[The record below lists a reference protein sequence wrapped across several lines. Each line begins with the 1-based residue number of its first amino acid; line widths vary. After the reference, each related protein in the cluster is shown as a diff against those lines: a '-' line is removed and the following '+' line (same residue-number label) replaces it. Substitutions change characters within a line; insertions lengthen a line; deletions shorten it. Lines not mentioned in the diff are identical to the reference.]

1 MAKYVIGVDG
11 GGTKTHYALSDSS
24 GKLTNFIQGGPANHE
39 VYPDGYEGTRKEI
52 KSSVLKLLQQSR
64 LKPEDIGYGIFGLAG
79 VDTKKQQKELSK
91 IIRETGIRNFK
102 VFNDAFLGIKAGSD
116 KGYGICSINGTGTCC
131 VGIDKN
137 GEWLQIGGTGWTFGD
152 EAGAGYMGSA
162 VIRKVYDSVYRCGE
176 KTIMKEMLFEKL
188 RINEVS
194 ELVDAVYEKVYSNKI
209 KVTELSRIAFYAANQ
224 GDEVALELLRH
235 SGREMAK
242 SAIGVIK
249 RLDFSGDKEI
259 DIILAG
265 SINLKGE
272 NPELIN
278 AFKKEVCFREERK
291 VCFIPLQV
299 SPVAGA
305 VLWAI
310 EELNKSKNPGIRK
323 RVLKEFKK
331 YATSIELT

>member
-11 GGTKTHYALSDSS
+11 GGTKTHYALSDSD
-24 GKLTNFIQGGPANHE
+24 GKLTNFIQGGPTNHE
-39 VYPDGYEGTRKEI
+39 IYPDGYKGVRKEI
-52 KSSVLKLLQQSR
+52 RSSVLKLVQQSR
-64 LKPEDIGYGIFGLAG
+64 LKPEDISYGIFGLAG

-91 IIRETGIRNFK
+91 IISETGIRNFK

-152 EAGAGYMGSA
+152 EAGGGYIGTV
-162 VIRKVYDSVYRCGE
+162 VIRKVYDSIYRCGK

-188 RINEVS
+188 RINEES

-209 KVTELSRIAFYAANQ
+209 KVTELSRIVFYAANQ

-242 SAIGVIK
+242 SVIGVIK
-249 RLDFSGDKEI
+249 RLNFSGEKEI

-278 AFKKEVCFREERK
+278 AFKKEVCFREKRK
-291 VCFIPLQV
+291 MCFISLQV
-299 SPVAGA
+299 PPVAGA

-310 EELNKSKNPGIRK
+310 EKLNKNKNSNTRK
-323 RVLKEFKK
+323 RVLQEFKNM
-331 YATSIELT
+331 L

>member
-1 MAKYVIGVDG
+1 
-11 GGTKTHYALSDSS
+11 
-24 GKLTNFIQGGPANHE
+24 
-39 VYPDGYEGTRKEI
+39 
-52 KSSVLKLLQQSR
+52 
-64 LKPEDIGYGIFGLAG
+64 LAG

-91 IIRETGIRNFK
+91 IISETGIRNFK

-137 GEWLQIGGTGWTFGD
+137 GEWLQVGGTGWTFGD
-152 EAGAGYMGSA
+152 EA
-162 VIRKVYDSVYRCGE
+162 
-176 KTIMKEMLFEKL
+176 
-188 RINEVS
+188 
-194 ELVDAVYEKVYSNKI
+194 
-209 KVTELSRIAFYAANQ
+209 
-224 GDEVALELLRH
+224 ALELLRH

-278 AFKKEVCFREERK
+278 TFKKEVCFREERK
-291 VCFIPLQV
+291 LCFIPLQV

-310 EELNKSKNPGIRK
+310 EKLNKNKNPNIRK
-323 RVLKEFKK
+323 RVLQEFKNM
-331 YATSIELT
+331 L